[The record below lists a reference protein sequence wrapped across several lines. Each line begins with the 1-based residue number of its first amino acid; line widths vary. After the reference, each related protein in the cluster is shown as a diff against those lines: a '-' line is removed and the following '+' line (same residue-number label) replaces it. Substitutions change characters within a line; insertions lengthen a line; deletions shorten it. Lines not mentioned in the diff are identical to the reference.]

1 MQKMVIFDFI
11 KNNSEVLYLLQ
22 RNGVKDINV
31 ALDYQAIYAIYVS
44 HESVKSQMLR
54 YETVAETCKT
64 STKTVRNAV
73 KYMQM
78 ELI

>member
-1 MQKMVIFDFI
+1 MVIFDFI
-11 KNNSEVLYLLQ
+11 KKNSNVLFVLQ
-22 RNGVKDINV
+22 KNGVKDINV
-31 ALDYQAIYAIYVS
+31 ALDYQAIYAIYMQKS
-44 HESVKSQMLR
+44 GIKSQMLR

>member
-1 MQKMVIFDFI
+1 MEIIDFI
-11 KNNSEVLYLLQ
+11 KKNSDVLFVLQ
-22 RNGVKDINV
+22 KNGVKNINV
-31 ALDYQAIYAIYVS
+31 ALDYQAIYTIYVQKS
-44 HESVKSQMLR
+44 DIKSQMLR

-78 ELI
+78 KII